1 MSAGDRWLIFNTLA
15 TGWRLLKLELLQCH
29 PAFLSILQILQQN
42 SLVSHNGIPHATWNL
57 RHVKLQ
63 DVKESINLVSMPEV
77 PCSGEHQPVLGRTD
91 LNEGKAKVPLPHIV
105 SCKAN
110 VLRRKWPPLGA
121 RHIDSSIGTKE
132 KTVGK
137 KRTCLFLLWK
147 MIFSWPKG
155 RQQGTWTSAKWVL
168 NFSTVALNPLFSSAS
183 LHVPLLPFLCVH
195 LHVCVMQMHMHVH
208 MKLVVDTDS
217 EYLPLSSS
225 SLLLC
230 QGLSMNQL
238 D

>member
-29 PAFLSILQILQQN
+29 PAFLSILQSLQQN

-57 RHVKLQ
+57 QHVKLQ

-77 PCSGEHQPVLGRTD
+77 PCSGEHQQVLGRTD

-105 SCKAN
+105 SCKAS

-137 KRTCLFLLWK
+137 KEHAFSFSGKWFLADQRVDSRGLGLQQNECW
-147 MIFSWPKG
+147 IF
-155 RQQGTWTSAKWVL
+155 
-168 NFSTVALNPLFSSAS
+168 
-183 LHVPLLPFLCVH
+183 PLLPWI
-195 LHVCVMQMHMHVH
+195 
-208 MKLVVDTDS
+208 
-217 EYLPLSSS
+217 LSSLQPHCMSLS
-225 SLLLC
+225 SLSC
-230 QGLSMNQL
+230 VYIFMCV
-238 D
+238 